1 MEFARR
7 ALLNAAIT
15 LAAACATESATSA
28 CSLSA
33 PVRPKRFDDFACR
46 KQIVELVD
54 MLNRGVVIEEA
65 EIDAWLEER
74 PIVFDEDLLWSGEE
88 TMSPA
93 AFIKNFKISDGKLD
107 SKPIRISELSL
118 IKNRRNFA
126 AYAFTM
132 RRYSYTAADEEGCN
146 GLFVHDEYW
155 SYQLVGYIASFT
167 NNRMESLR
175 AFPEWFAD
183 A

>member
-7 ALLNAAIT
+7 SLLNAANT

-74 PIVFDEDLLWSGEE
+74 PIVFDEDLLWSGAE

-93 AFIKNFKISDGKLD
+93 AFIRNFKISDGKLD
-107 SKPIRISELSL
+107 SKPIRISEISQPTLSL
-118 IKNRRNFA
+118 CDVTHTPPQTKRVVTDCLFMMSIGHISLPDTSHHSQTTGWNP
-126 AYAFTM
+126 YAH
-132 RRYSYTAADEEGCN
+132 SQN
-146 GLFVHDEYW
+146 GSLMPKW
-155 SYQLVGYIASFT
+155 SSA
-167 NNRMESLR
+167 
-175 AFPEWFAD
+175 
-183 A
+183 